1 MKAIR
6 AASETA
12 THAGYEPQPGE
23 VKPNVDIGAR
33 VPPID
38 AGKLKPLQ
46 LSHDHMPMLTPE
58 PANGGMAYV
67 EGEFAELTVSDTA
80 RLVAK

>member
-1 MKAIR
+1 
-6 AASETA
+6 
-12 THAGYEPQPGE
+12 

-38 AGKLKPLQ
+38 AAKLKPVQ
-46 LSHDHMPMLTPE
+46 LPHDYMPMLTPE
-58 PANGGMAYV
+58 PADGSVAYV
-67 EGEFAELTVSDTA
+67 EGEFAELTVSETA